1 MVPTLLILLRH
12 STPLVLP
19 PTNNVAPVYKQKVY
33 NFDDVA
39 VGYEFVH
46 TLYRGG
52 RDGSLKVDLNLIN
65 DVVEQKG
72 GGGEPLNVTAR

>member
-1 MVPTLLILLRH
+1 M
-12 STPLVLP
+12 
-19 PTNNVAPVYKQKVY
+19 VYKQKVY